1 MGLINL
7 PKAKQ
12 TQNNGGCLRRII
24 VIAVVAFV
32 AYYLMKSCGG
42 GGVID
47 IGNPFDTG
55 TTTSTESTTNT
66 NSNTSTTTS
75 TGTTTTTPTP
85 NYSDYSWIVGTWSC
99 EMGAYGTVVMRFE
112 GDGTSGRCAERL
124 SDGSYK
130 YGTYQVNNDVLSYR
144 LEGESIPKKISIE
157 PGKKLLDES
166 GSYYRKK

>member
-7 PKAKQ
+7 PKANQ
-12 TQNNGGCLRRII
+12 TPNKGGCLRRII

-47 IGNPFDTG
+47 TSNR
-55 TTTSTESTTNT
+55 TTQQNNNTSSG
-66 NSNTSTTTS
+66 STTTS
-75 TGTTTTTPTP
+75 NTTTTNTVNTTS

-99 EMGAYGTVVMRFE
+99 EMGAYGTVILKFE
-112 GDGTSGRCAERL
+112 GDGSSGDCSERQP
-124 SDGSYK
+124 DGSYR
-130 YGTYQVNNDVLSYR
+130 YGTYQVNGDVLSYQ
-144 LEGESIPKKISIE
+144 LKGESIPKKISIQ
-157 PGKKLLDES
+157 PGQKLLDES